1 MIGSSQRP
9 RTVAAVRA
17 GVGALMATR
26 PDLAAQLLGARRQ
39 DAHPVLRLLGLRH
52 LAEALAILLRPTPGM
67 VEAGVAVDSAHVL
80 SCVLLAAASR
90 SHRQPALRDG
100 AVASS
105 VLLGTWLTRP
115 RAVTAAT
122 PGRRSP
128 WARSAPASSS
138 YRR

>member
-1 MIGSSQRP
+1 MIGPTQRP
-9 RTVAAVRA
+9 RTVAVVRA

-26 PDLAAQLLGARRQ
+26 PDLAAHLVGAPPR

-52 LAEALAILLRPTPGM
+52 LAEALAILLRPRPAVVATGI
-67 VEAGVAVDSAHVL
+67 AVDAAHVL
-80 SCVLLAAASR
+80 SCVLLAAVSR

-115 RAVTAAT
+115 PAVAA
-122 PGRRSP
+122 
-128 WARSAPASSS
+128 APTK
-138 YRR
+138 